1 MDTARDI
8 RTLDLVEC
16 EELWTMETV
25 DRNGFICRGC
35 TTQVF
40 PASFDKEHNKK
51 RPYFTLGP
59 SKKHQAGCDIDGE
72 DKIIKRAK
80 KERVGTP
87 EGFPLPF
94 PSKLI
99 LTDKRPVEAKDLVT
113 QGLSG
118 STRASSTSEKN
129 TATPRKYH
137 GHSVKSIRPACR
149 AFIQLP
155 NDRDFL
161 PLEIPGVAG
170 NTYAK
175 IFTYLGSKKPEP
187 FKFPTR
193 LYYAAIRWTARPLIT
208 EEYCELTL
216 NAGEWSQET
225 GGYKTLCKVRVNWAS
240 WSKVR
245 RNTLL
250 REFTTTRE
258 EAIEQAKQNKQIKGW
273 IFFVGTQDPAD
284 PSIFHMDNYQLIC
297 CLSAE
302 LIWPSKK

>member
-1 MDTARDI
+1 MSALQSRPIHTLNFEGRPSLVLTACSRITIFCSD
-8 RTLDLVEC
+8 
-16 EELWTMETV
+16 
-25 DRNGFICRGC
+25 
-35 TTQVF
+35 
-40 PASFDKEHNKK
+40 ASTFG
-51 RPYFTLGP
+51 R
-59 SKKHQAGCDIDGE
+59 
-72 DKIIKRAK
+72 IIK
-80 KERVGTP
+80 
-87 EGFPLPF
+87 
-94 PSKLI
+94 PSLANR
-99 LTDKRPVEAKDLVT
+99 LVVKDLVT

-118 STRASSTSEKN
+118 STRTSSTSDKN
-129 TATPRKYH
+129 AATPRKYH

-175 IFTYLGSKKPEP
+175 IFTYLRSKKPEP

-225 GGYKTLCKVRVNWAS
+225 GEYKTLCKVRVNWES

-258 EAIEQAKQNKQIKGW
+258 EAIEQAKRNKQIKGW

-284 PSIFHMDNYQLIC
+284 PSIFHIDNYQLIC
-297 CLSAE
+297 CLSAQ